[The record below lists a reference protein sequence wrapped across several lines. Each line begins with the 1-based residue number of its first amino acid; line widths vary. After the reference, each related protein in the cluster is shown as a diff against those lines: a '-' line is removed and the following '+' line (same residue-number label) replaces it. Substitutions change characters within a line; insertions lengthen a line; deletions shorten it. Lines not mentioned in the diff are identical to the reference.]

1 MKLSK
6 YEQETII
13 NFNEEDDWADVYTHN
28 KKLIERLKRIATDFP
43 EECTF
48 KDKTGYGA
56 YRFTVSKRLVAI
68 HLPRSK
74 SWRENMRNHA
84 KANNWNPLLNG
95 EK

>member
-13 NFNEEDDWADVYTHN
+13 NFNEEDDFADVYTHN
-28 KKLIERLKRIATDFP
+28 LRMIQKLERIASEFP

-48 KDKTGYGA
+48 KEKTDHGA
-56 YRFTVSKRLVAI
+56 YRFTVSKRLVVI

-74 SWRENMRNHA
+74 VWRENMRNHA
-84 KANNWNPLLNG
+84 KASNWNPLMNG

>member
-13 NFNEEDDWADVYTHN
+13 NFNEEDDFADVYTHN
-28 KKLIERLKRIATDFP
+28 LRMIQKLERIASEFP

-48 KDKTGYGA
+48 KGKTAYGA
-56 YRFTVSKRLVAI
+56 YRFTVSKRLVVI

-74 SWRENMRNHA
+74 EWREKMKNYA
-84 KANNWNPLLNG
+84 KASNWSPLMNG

>member
-13 NFNEEDDWADVYTHN
+13 NFNEEDDFADVYTHN
-28 KKLIERLKRIATDFP
+28 LRMIQKLERIALEFP

-48 KDKTGYGA
+48 KGKTDYGA

-74 SWRENMRNHA
+74 EWREKMKNHA
-84 KANNWNPLLNG
+84 KASNWSPLMNG